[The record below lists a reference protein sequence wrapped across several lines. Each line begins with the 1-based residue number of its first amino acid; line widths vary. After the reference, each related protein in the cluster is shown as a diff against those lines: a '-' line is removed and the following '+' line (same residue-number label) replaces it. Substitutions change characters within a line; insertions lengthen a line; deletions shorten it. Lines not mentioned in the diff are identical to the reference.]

1 MKRTQQYWAP
11 VTQYLLQQKK
21 NYHLSS
27 ERQCKVINDEEHAL
41 QTVQEG
47 GIVKLLTMVL
57 KLVKTR
63 LQIKQNKNI
72 IAWL

>member
-1 MKRTQQYWAP
+1 MKRTQQYWVP
-11 VTQYLLQQKK
+11 VSQYLLQQKK

-27 ERQCKVINDEEHAL
+27 ERQCKVISDEEHAL

-47 GIVKLLTMVL
+47 GIVHLFTTVL
-57 KLVKTR
+57 KSVKTR

-72 IAWL
+72 IA

>member
-1 MKRTQQYWAP
+1 M
-11 VTQYLLQQKK
+11 
-21 NYHLSS
+21 SS

-72 IAWL
+72 IA

>member
-1 MKRTQQYWAP
+1 MKRTQQYWTP
-11 VTQYLLQQKK
+11 VTQYFLQQKK

-27 ERQCKVINDEEHAL
+27 ERQCKVISDEEHAL

-47 GIVKLLTMVL
+47 GIVHLLTTVL
-57 KLVKTR
+57 KSVKTR

-72 IAWL
+72 IA